1 MDMVGLNPD
10 RYRTSMVPLD
20 ITILAVSQTAGAV
33 SASVVAVRPGRAV
46 IHLQLNFPLAPSE
59 DPVQAAYDEALS
71 YLDIA

>member
-1 MDMVGLNPD
+1 MVGLNPD